1 MALTWQTHFLAL
13 ACGEYL
19 VHLGG
24 GLLVTWGS
32 KSRANSR
39 KGLHEKL
46 GLGFQLGPLLSKCVT
61 RASDTPSLGVF
72 RSALPSSVVIE
83 AGEPVEFYYPFY
95 NMCMLED
102 RNSTCPV
109 FFTLII

>member
-1 MALTWQTHFLAL
+1 MALTWQTHLLAL

-61 RASDTPSLGVF
+61 RASDTPPWECSGRLCLAQWLLRQESL
-72 RSALPSSVVIE
+72 LSSTTHFTICVCWRIE
-83 AGEPVEFYYPFY
+83 TQLVL
-95 NMCMLED
+95 C
-102 RNSTCPV
+102 SSH
-109 FFTLII
+109 